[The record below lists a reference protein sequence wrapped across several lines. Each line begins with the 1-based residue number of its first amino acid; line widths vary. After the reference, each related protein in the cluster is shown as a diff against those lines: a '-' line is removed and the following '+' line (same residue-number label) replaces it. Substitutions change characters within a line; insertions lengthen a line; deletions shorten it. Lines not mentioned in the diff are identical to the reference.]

1 MKIPSN
7 YQKALDWIDAM
18 NIAPGTEL
26 NLGDGVFINDLAK
39 CLQTNKE
46 RLLTCD
52 GYLQKISYLK
62 VKMIKDK
69 LNQIK

>member
-1 MKIPSN
+1 MELQSN
-7 YQKALDWIDAM
+7 YKKAVEWIDAQK
-18 NIAPGTEL
+18 IEPDTEL
-26 NLGDGVFINDLAK
+26 DLGNGIFINDLAK

>member
-7 YQKALDWIDAM
+7 YQKAIDWIDAQKVEP
-18 NIAPGTEL
+18 NAEL
-26 NLGDGVFINDLAK
+26 DLGNGLFINDLAK
-39 CLQTNKE
+39 SLQTNRE
-46 RLLTCD
+46 RLLTCE
-52 GYLQKISYLK
+52 GYLQKLSFLK

>member
-18 NIAPGTEL
+18 NIAPGTVL